1 MPRLSCA
8 LCAGR
13 PACRDPA
20 RSGHGRLASAWEAT
34 ALRCSAPP
42 STDTDSVLLNAASS
56 LTMAPRWSV
65 EETQALLEAWAPV
78 HQRRL
83 QAQGDPWVRPQRR
96 RSSLNLV
103 AEDWREIADTVNSRR
118 ARANQTAERCKSR
131 MKYLRSRY
139 AVELLEKPSTWK
151 LFDVVAPFF
160 DPLLKPKGGV
170 PSSAAADADAAEEDG
185 DPAAEE
191 EEEDGG
197 PAAAG
202 RGNDS
207 EAAGSRAAA
216 GTARTSVQ
224 VLLLRMTEMCER
236 VMLKWLENDAAEKAM
251 QAGTSSSGRS

>member
-1 MPRLSCA
+1 
-8 LCAGR
+8 
-13 PACRDPA
+13 
-20 RSGHGRLASAWEAT
+20 
-34 ALRCSAPP
+34 
-42 STDTDSVLLNAASS
+42 
-56 LTMAPRWSV
+56 
-65 EETQALLEAWAPV
+65 
-78 HQRRL
+78 
-83 QAQGDPWVRPQRR
+83 
-96 RSSLNLV
+96 
-103 AEDWREIADTVNSRR
+103 
-118 ARANQTAERCKSR
+118 

-185 DPAAEE
+185 DPAAE

>member
-103 AEDWREIADTVNSRR
+103 AEDWREIADAVNNRR

-191 EEEDGG
+191 EEDGG